1 MPMPSQCGSKTRIAI
16 VVIFTAL
23 KALKFAAVVKPSWQS
38 TQATEAPSAY
48 RNLLLS
54 PSSKFPSKKIIV
66 ELFMFV
72 IYVNLPSSCSCSFFL
87 PWLFNSFPHSCCGLA
102 MAFLHKICEICE
114 IHFLLRVW
122 RAIFFFS
129 LDFASSCYSFLQF
142 YKFFVSW
149 WRQVEYLKI
158 LRML

>member
-1 MPMPSQCGSKTRIAI
+1 MPMPSQRRVETRMAI

-23 KALKFAAVVKPSWQS
+23 KALKFAAAVVSVKPSWQS

-72 IYVNLPSSCSCSFFL
+72 IYVNLPSSCSCSVFFCHDFSAL
-87 PWLFNSFPHSCCGLA
+87 FFPSAVGLQWLFYIKFVKFVKFAFCC
-102 MAFLHKICEICE
+102 AFCD
-114 IHFLLRVW
+114 
-122 RAIFFFS
+122 FFFVVM
-129 LDFASSCYSFLQF
+129 ASFCYSFCSFTSFL
-142 YKFFVSW
+142 
-149 WRQVEYLKI
+149 
-158 LRML
+158 